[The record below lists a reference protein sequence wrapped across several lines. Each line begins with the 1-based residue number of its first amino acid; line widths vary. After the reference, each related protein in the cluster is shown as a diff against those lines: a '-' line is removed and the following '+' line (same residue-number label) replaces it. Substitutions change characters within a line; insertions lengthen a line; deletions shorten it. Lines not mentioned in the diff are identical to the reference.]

1 MVLKTN
7 DIKRQFKSVV
17 LELFVTYTLMEHQ
30 E

>member
-1 MVLKTN
+1 MFLKTN

-17 LELFVTYTLMEHQ
+17 LVLFMTYTLIEHQ